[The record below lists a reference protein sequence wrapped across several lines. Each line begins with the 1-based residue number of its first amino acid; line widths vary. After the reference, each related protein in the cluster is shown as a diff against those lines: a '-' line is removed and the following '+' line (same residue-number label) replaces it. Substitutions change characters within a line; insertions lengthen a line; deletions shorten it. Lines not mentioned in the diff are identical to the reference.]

1 MVKDLGTVEV
11 ACVGEEQH
19 KSQKRGFV
27 ENRSVLPED
36 REPAAAVIF

>member
-1 MVKDLGTVEV
+1 MVKDLRGRS
-11 ACVGEEQH
+11 VGEEQH